1 MDAPLW
7 TFLPFLGLVIAASV
21 TGAVFR
27 PGVWY
32 ERLDKPAWTPPDWL
46 FPVAWFVLYI
56 LMAYGAWRV
65 WAHAGIGP
73 AVGLWGLQLVLNAGW
88 SVVFFGIR
96 SPLLALFEVSA
107 LWLAIAATIIAFA
120 AVDAVAA
127 GVLIPY
133 LVWVSFAAALNL
145 AIVRRRHGAV

>member
-1 MDAPLW
+1 MNAPIW
-7 TFLPFLGLVIAASV
+7 TFAPFLALVFAASV

-32 ERLDKPAWTPPDWL
+32 ERLDKPSWTPPDWL
-46 FPVAWFVLYI
+46 FPAAWFVLYG

-65 WAHAGIGP
+65 WSHEGTGLALGI
-73 AVGLWGLQLVLNAGW
+73 WGLQLVLNAGW
-88 SVVFFGIR
+88 SVILFGLR

-107 LWLAIAATIIAFA
+107 LWLAIAATVTAFA
-120 AVDAVAA
+120 RVDVVAG

-145 AIVRRRHGAV
+145 AIVRRQHGAP